1 MRLKRAV
8 AAVICVVVLLL
19 VGQVM
24 AGPFAYSIPVQED
37 QLTIKADGMVELVRY
52 FEFAVASS
60 SSDKGT
66 EIWAG
71 LPTGTTQVQSVVD
84 ENGNKVKFSTRSS
97 GGQYVVVLKDFNA
110 IAPGGKLGFT
120 VTAQIPSFLYVDQ
133 NNPDYA
139 TMEYTPAW
147 WDQGDV
153 GTQRVAI
160 ILPPKVT
167 KEEIKTGQRE
177 WDGTAQTEDG
187 RQTIYWEQKNM
198 RAGQRL
204 AVAVGF
210 PSKYLN
216 SGVLVSKP
224 SAPTGGY
231 NSEYRVPNMYAV
243 RTGPNPLSFI
253 IPFFVLFG
261 IAAVVIGAASAS
273 GQQEYRR
280 PGIAMEGV
288 GVNRELDP
296 VEAAV
301 LLRKEPQQ
309 VLNMLMFK
317 MLMENRVKLLSRE
330 PLQLE
335 PIYTD
340 GVKPHEKLFIEAI
353 DLETKTLS
361 EAKLADSFR
370 TLVRSVVEK
379 TKPYCRRDTERYYR
393 GKVDEA
399 WMKVRQAEAP
409 DVKFKEYDA
418 NLLWLI
424 LNDEMQDKYGKEVE
438 EVIVRQPRPV
448 LAGWWFYP
456 IYTNF
461 YGGYGAFGPFGAFHH
476 FYGNSGLVQNP
487 ARFKQIEQSLF
498 VPMAPHSS
506 GGSGGGGGRMTPP
519 SCACACACVSCACA
533 CACAGGGGCT

>member
-1 MRLKRAV
+1 MRSRRAV
-8 AAVICVVVLLL
+8 AASVLLLILLL
-19 VGQVM
+19 VGRVW

-37 QLTIKADGMVELVRY
+37 QLTIGADGTVELVRY

-71 LPTGTTQVQSVVD
+71 LPTGGTQVQSVVD
-84 ENGNKVKFSTRSS
+84 QNGNKVSFSTRSS
-97 GGQYVVVLKDFNA
+97 GGQYVVVLKNFAA
-110 IAPGGKLGFT
+110 IAPGSKLGFT
-120 VTAQIPSFLYVDQ
+120 VTAKIPSFLYADA
-133 NNPDYA
+133 NNTDYA

-147 WDQGDV
+147 WDQAGV

-167 KEEIKTGQRE
+167 KEEVKTGQRQ
-177 WDGTAQTEDG
+177 WDGAAQTADG
-187 RQTIYWEQKNM
+187 RQTIYWEQKDL

-204 AVAVGF
+204 TVAIGF
-210 PSKYLN
+210 PSKSLN
-216 SGVLVSKP
+216 AGVLGSKP
-224 SAPTGGY
+224 SGPKSYPAGTPT
-231 NSEYRVPNMYAV
+231 V
-243 RTGPNPLSFI
+243 RTSPNPLAFI
-253 IPFFVLFG
+253 LPIFLLFG
-261 IAAVVIGAASAS
+261 IVAVITGASS
-273 GQQEYRR
+273 GGRKEYRR
-280 PGIAMEGV
+280 PGVAMEGV
-288 GVNRELDP
+288 GVNRDLDP

-330 PLQLE
+330 PLKLE
-335 PIYTD
+335 PVYTD
-340 GVKPHEKLFIEAI
+340 GVKPHEKLFVEAI
-353 DLETKTLS
+353 DLETKTFD
-361 EAKLADSFR
+361 EAKLAESFR

-379 TKPYCRRDTERYYR
+379 TKPYCRRDTERYYL
-393 GKVDEA
+393 GKVDDA

-424 LNDEMQDKYGKEVE
+424 LNDEMQEKYGKEVE
-438 EVIVRQPRPV
+438 EVIVRQPRPA

-461 YGGYGAFGPFGAFHH
+461 YGGYGAFGPFGAFNH
-476 FYGNSGLVQNP
+476 FYGHTGFIQHPN
-487 ARFKQIEQSLF
+487 RFKEIEQSLF
-498 VPMAPHSS
+498 VPAAPHAA
-506 GGSGGGGGRMTPP
+506 GGGGGRMTPP